1 MLCWLLSSASIK
13 YRIWNQNCVKSITTL
28 VHWISMAIVVAAYP
42 LVNREIGG
50 SAFFIFAVMNLI
62 AIVFTYF
69 FVPETKNKNIDEIQ
83 TMLQEKLLQR
93 FEC

>member
-1 MLCWLLSSASIK
+1 
-13 YRIWNQNCVKSITTL
+13 
-28 VHWISMAIVVAAYP
+28 MAVVVAAYP